1 MASAAAMAMAA
12 LTALSAA
19 GGLGYSVGTAMGAA
33 ELERARHTL
42 TRAQATQAEQAS
54 RLLLDAQARGDA
66 LTTRLETANHA
77 ARRLQE
83 NLDDALRRATT
94 GRACLREPVLRLL
107 DHAAGLRAD
116 LPPPAGGAAAADGRI
131 ASDTDVA
138 RWIGRARHDYDE
150 CRRRLDALIDWHEQ
164 GKP

>member
-1 MASAAAMAMAA
+1 MALAA
-12 LTALSAA
+12 LVALGAA
-19 GGLGYSVGTAMGAA
+19 GGLGYSVGAA
-33 ELERARHTL
+33 LSATELEKARHIY
-42 TRAQATQAEQAS
+42 TRAQAAQAEQSS
-54 RLLLDAQARGDA
+54 RLLLEAQARGDA

-94 GRACLREPVLRLL
+94 GRACLREPALRLL

-116 LPPPAGGAAAADGRI
+116 LPTAAGGAAAADGRV

-150 CRRRLDALIDWHEQ
+150 CRRRLDALIDWHTEH
-164 GKP
+164 

>member
-1 MASAAAMAMAA
+1 MAMAA
-12 LTALSAA
+12 LAALGTA

-33 ELERARHTL
+33 KLEQARHTL

-54 RLLLDAQARGDA
+54 RLLLAAQARGDT
-66 LTTRLETANHA
+66 LTIRLTTANHA

-94 GRACLREPVLRLL
+94 GRACLREPALRLL

-116 LPPPAGGAAAADGRI
+116 LPPPAGGAAAAHGRI
-131 ASDTDVA
+131 ASDTDIA

-150 CRRRLDALIDWHEQ
+150 CRRRLDALIDWHA
-164 GKP
+164 PH

>member
-1 MASAAAMAMAA
+1 MAMAA

-19 GGLGYSVGTAMGAA
+19 GGFGYAVGSALVAA
-33 ELERARHTL
+33 ELEQARHTL
-42 TRAQATQAEQAS
+42 TRMQAAQAEQAS

-66 LTTRLETANHA
+66 LSTRLTTANHA

-94 GRACLREPVLRLL
+94 GRACLREPALRLL

-116 LPPPAGGAAAADGRI
+116 LPATAGGAAAAHGRV

-138 RWIGRARHDYDE
+138 RWIGGARHDYDE
-150 CRRRLDALIDWHEQ
+150 CRRRLDALIDWHTQ
-164 GKP
+164 DKQ